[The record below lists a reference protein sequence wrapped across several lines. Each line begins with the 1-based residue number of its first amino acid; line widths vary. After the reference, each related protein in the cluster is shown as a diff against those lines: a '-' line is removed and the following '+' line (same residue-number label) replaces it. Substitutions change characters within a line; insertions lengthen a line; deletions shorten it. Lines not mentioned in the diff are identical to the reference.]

1 MTVTESTTVRDREP
15 YPPIPGRGTL
25 PSRCSDALSGQDY
38 REAMSRLAG
47 AVHLITTDGPGGR
60 AGFTASAVCSVSD
73 APPML
78 LVCINRGSSAHGA
91 FSRNE
96 SLCVST
102 LGADHEGLA
111 ALFGGRTDME
121 RRFATGTWRTLRTG
135 APALADA
142 LVAFDGRIVARHA
155 VGTHD
160 VLYCAVEAVASVGE
174 ADALLYGERRY
185 RRLPR
190 VPRPAETP
198 AVGSA

>member
-1 MTVTESTTVRDREP
+1 MTVAERSRDAAP
-15 YPPIPGRGTL
+15 LAGP
-25 PSRCSDALSGQDY
+25 AY

-73 APPML
+73 APPTL

-91 FSRNE
+91 FSRND

-111 ALFGGRTDME
+111 TLFGGRTDMAE
-121 RRFATGTWRTLRTG
+121 RFAAGTWRTLRTG

-160 VLYCAVEAVASVGE
+160 VLYCAVEAVATAGE

-185 RRLPR
+185 RRLAR
-190 VPRPAETP
+190 IPRPAEAP
-198 AVGSA
+198 AFARA